1 MDTDT
6 QLELFAHAVE
16 ALGGQR
22 SAARAIDIS
31 ERNLARLM
39 KGERRLHA
47 GILEDICKALIAH
60 ADRCKVLERQLSPPS
75 PPTAPKPRQN
85 RRYMRATTPRARHQ
99 SRPMIRALSRPPA
112 SLASPLSRTD
122 RHGADPHP
130 LPGRQ
135 DQQGR
140 HHQLVLATQR
150 HPRTRRMEAHKPGQG
165 PQRRHGRRRKTQRG
179 SQNLEGWRHQAP
191 QIRTKAQPATF
202 GALIDRYRR
211 EKLEGKKPNGQPL
224 LREKTR
230 AVYETSLKRLEFWAG
245 KHPVTYI
252 TPLRVR
258 ALRDANAKPID
269 QGAWAMP
276 PRSICCASCAR
287 CWTLPKRSS

>member
-99 SRPMIRALSRPPA
+99 SRPMIRALSRPPV
-112 SLASPLSRTD
+112 SLVSPLSRPLSRTD

-130 LPGRQ
+130 C
-135 DQQGR
+135 
-140 HHQLVLATQR
+140 LVGKTNKAGITSWYWQPSATLAR
-150 HPRTRRMEAHKPGQG
+150 AGWKPISLGKDRSAAMATAEKRNEEVKIWKAG
-165 PQRRHGRRRKTQRG
+165 GTKP
-179 SQNLEGWRHQAP
+179 P

-211 EKLEGKKPNGQPL
+211 EKLEGKSPMASP
-224 LREKTR
+224 
-230 AVYETSLKRLEFWAG
+230 
-245 KHPVTYI
+245 
-252 TPLRVR
+252 
-258 ALRDANAKPID
+258 
-269 QGAWAMP
+269 
-276 PRSICCASCAR
+276 CCARKPAQSMKPA
-287 CWTLPKRSS
+287 